1 MADAP
6 PTRRRR
12 LMYMEKGGSS
22 SIPKSTLCR
31 MRKEGLSGLGSL
43 GSSQDSGDAASDAC
57 DVGSSG
63 HDTSV
68 GHISESDIA
77 SDELELSDVD
87 VESTSFPSAE
97 PSGGDPRAGAA
108 TATDALT
115 SALREFGREGLPH
128 SCTTK
133 GEAVA
138 MVMSLMVAGGLSWA
152 DLDNLL
158 VVINTMF
165 APAAD
170 VLPRSKYLFR
180 KLWTKQTD
188 ALIQYHFY
196 CTCCCDRM
204 TGTPDSEE
212 LTCQT
217 CSHRTSARQLKNEG
231 AFFVTLNMH
240 DQLQHVITKTKTFL
254 QDALTKVPPPPGDI
268 SDVTEGRACREM
280 RSSGTL
286 NNDDVTLTVNTDGS
300 PVFSSSGASVWP
312 IQFLVN
318 ELPAPER
325 FKHCTLAGL
334 WFGKGHPNMA
344 LFLEQFVDGL
354 NSMDPVVWEQDG
366 LSHASRAYI
375 LCWCLDAPARAA
387 VQNCTL
393 FNGYIGCPWCLTRG
407 EHLDGSMRYTNL
419 EDTTP
424 RTSAGVLRDMKL
436 ALSLGGTFPVNGY
449 FGPSPAV
456 NLPHFN
462 LVWGFTVEYM
472 HAVLLGVVRQITEL
486 LLSSSNSQERYYVE
500 KLLWTF
506 VGMTGRLYGA
516 AAMTFN
522 LHQLLHLAE
531 AVRQLGPLWGHSAFE
546 FESGTDDSA
555 WALAR
560 DQSELARVPPTSVA
574 AEPLLDGH
582 DIGRYGQSSPFP
594 PVLARTSLVDRSR

>member
-12 LMYMEKGGSS
+12 LVYMEKGGSS

-217 CSHRTSARQLKNEG
+217 CSHRNSARQLKNEG
-231 AFFVTLNMH
+231 VFFVTLNMH
-240 DQLQHVITKTKTFL
+240 DQLQHIIAKTKTFL

-325 FKHCTLAGL
+325 FKHCTLVGL

-407 EHLDGSMRYTNL
+407 EHLDAHPSKFPQYKSKPKLRRTRRRP
-419 EDTTP
+419 DRDPIKSPHP
-424 RTSAGVLRDMKL
+424 RLPGFI
-436 ALSLGGTFPVNGY
+436 ALSPYSSNTPDIPEIIRNVFREEIKNLL
-449 FGPSPAV
+449 PATHQPASV
-456 NLPHFN
+456 SIA
-462 LVWGFTVEYM
+462 E
-472 HAVLLGVVRQITEL
+472 VVREEVQRPF
-486 LLSSSNSQERYYVE
+486 QP
-500 KLLWTF
+500 
-506 VGMTGRLYGA
+506 
-516 AAMTFN
+516 
-522 LHQLLHLAE
+522 E
-531 AVRQLGPLWGHSAFE
+531 APA
-546 FESGTDDSA
+546 
-555 WALAR
+555 
-560 DQSELARVPPTSVA
+560 SVA
-574 AEPLLDGH
+574 APEE
-582 DIGRYGQSSPFP
+582 
-594 PVLARTSLVDRSR
+594 TSLTYGAVARRPAPTAQ